1 MQEREEAVRRW
12 FSMWLHQT
20 DTGICGLFTE
30 DCEYIESWGPRYVGS
45 REIAHWFQ
53 EWNNRGRVI
62 RWDIQD
68 FLHCGSQTA
77 VTWHFEDRMADGAS
91 ENFDGVSLIRWTDEN
106 TICFL
111 KEYGCRLPHYDPYR
125 GHK

>member
-53 EWNNRGRVI
+53 EWNTRGRVI

-77 VTWHFEDRMADGAS
+77 VTWHFEDRMADGTFKKQMVFPS
-91 ENFDGVSLIRWTDEN
+91 SVGQMKTPSVF
-106 TICFL
+106 
-111 KEYGCRLPHYDPYR
+111 
-125 GHK
+125 